1 MGVGLREIL
10 ADYKTTV
17 SWDAL
22 AGSAAIDGNN
32 ALYQFLTIIRQPDG
46 TPLMDRE
53 GRVTSH
59 LSGLFFR
66 TATLMEKGIR
76 PVYVF
81 DGKPPDLK
89 MRTIEERRAAR
100 SRAAEAWS
108 EALAA
113 GDEKEAYKQARSATR
128 LDKETVE
135 GAQELLRL
143 MGVPYLTAPSEGEAQ
158 AAYMAQRGDVSYA
171 VSQDYDSLLFGVP
184 VLVRNLTVSGKRKIR
199 GRTISVEPER
209 IVLAEVLAG
218 LSITRDD
225 LIRMGILIGT
235 DFNTGIRGIGPKTA
249 LKIVRAGTF
258 DETMA
263 EKAPETDVEPI
274 FEFFR
279 TPPVTTDYTVEW
291 RTPDEDGIHD
301 LLCNTYDFSSV
312 RVKAVL
318 EKMRSGSGQ
327 KTLDHWF

>member
-10 ADYKTTV
+10 ADYKTPV

-59 LSGLFFR
+59 ISGLFFR

-81 DGKPPDLK
+81 DGKPPELK
-89 MRTIEERRAAR
+89 TRTIEERRMAR
-100 SRAAEAWS
+100 SRAAEAW
-108 EALAA
+108 EKARVA
-113 GDEKEAYKQARSATR
+113 GDEQEAYKQARSATR
-128 LDKETVE
+128 VDRDIIG
-135 GAQELLRL
+135 GAQELLGL
-143 MGVPYLTAPSEGEAQ
+143 MGIPWLNAPSEGEAQ

-199 GRTISVEPER
+199 GRTVSVEPER
-209 IVLAEVLAG
+209 IVLADLLDG
-218 LSITRDD
+218 LRITRDD

-235 DFNTGIRGIGPKTA
+235 DFNAGIKGIGPKTA
-249 LKIVRAGTF
+249 LKIVRNGTF
-258 DETMA
+258 EETME
-263 EKAPETDVEPI
+263 EKAPETDAEPI
-274 FEFFR
+274 LDFFR
-279 TPPVTTDYTVEW
+279 RPPVLKDYAVEW
-291 RTPDEDGIHD
+291 RPPDEEGID
-301 LLCNTYDFSSV
+301 SLLCGRYDFSPA

-318 EKMRSGSGQ
+318 EKMRSTTGQ
-327 KTLDHWF
+327 KTLDQWF

>member
-10 ADYKTTV
+10 ADYRTSVT
-17 SWDAL
+17 WDAL

-81 DGKPPDLK
+81 DGKPPELK
-89 MRTIEERRAAR
+89 ARTIEERRAVR
-100 SRAAEAWS
+100 TRAKEAWE
-108 EALAA
+108 EAMAA

-128 LDKETVE
+128 LDRDLIA
-135 GAQELLRL
+135 GAKELLGM
-143 MGVPYLTAPSEGEAQ
+143 MGIPYFDAPSEGEAQ
-158 AAYMAQRGDVSYA
+158 AAYMVQRGDVGYA

-199 GRTISVEPER
+199 GRTVSVEPER
-209 IVLAEVLAG
+209 IVLSELLEG
-218 LSITRDD
+218 LGITRDD
-225 LIRMGILIGT
+225 LISMGILIGT
-235 DFNTGIRGIGPKTA
+235 DFNTGIKGIGPKTA
-249 LKIVRAGTF
+249 LKIVRNGKF
-258 DETMA
+258 EETMG
-263 EKAPETDVEPI
+263 EKAPETDFGPI
-274 FEFFR
+274 VDFFKN
-279 TPPVTTDYTVEW
+279 PPVLKDYSVEW
-291 RTPDEDGIHD
+291 RPPDEKGLYD
-301 LLCNTYDFSSV
+301 LLCRNYDFSPV
-312 RVKAVL
+312 RVESVL
-318 EKMRSGSGQ
+318 EKMRSTTGQ

>member
-10 ADYKTTV
+10 ADYRTSV

-66 TATLMEKGIR
+66 TATLMERGIR

-81 DGKPPDLK
+81 DGKPPELK
-89 MRTIEERRAAR
+89 AKTVEDRRTARNRAQ
-100 SRAAEAWS
+100 EAWG
-108 EALAA
+108 EARAA

-128 LDKETVE
+128 VDRDIIG
-135 GAQELLRL
+135 GAQELLGL
-143 MGVPYLTAPSEGEAQ
+143 MGIPYFNAPSEGEAQ
-158 AAYMAQRGDVSYA
+158 AAYMVQRGDVSYA

-199 GRTISVEPER
+199 GRTVSIEPER
-209 IVLAEVLAG
+209 IILSELLKG
-218 LSITRDD
+218 LEITRDD

-235 DFNTGIRGIGPKTA
+235 DFNEGIKGVGPKTA
-249 LKIVRAGTF
+249 LKIVRNGKF
-258 DETMA
+258 EETMA
-263 EKAPETDVEPI
+263 EKAPGTDYLPI
-274 FEFFR
+274 IEFFKN
-279 TPPVTTDYTVEW
+279 PPVLKEYSVEW
-291 RTPDEDGIHD
+291 KQPDEEGIYD
-301 LLCNTYDFSSV
+301 LLCKTYDFSSG
-312 RVKAVL
+312 RVEPVL
-318 EKMRSGSGQ
+318 EKMRSTTGQ

>member
-81 DGKPPDLK
+81 DGKPPELK

-184 VLVRNLTVSGKRKIR
+184 VLVRNLTVSGKRRIR
-199 GRTISVEPER
+199 GRTVSVEPER
-209 IVLAEVLAG
+209 IVLGEVLGG

-235 DFNTGIRGIGPKTA
+235 DFNTGIKGIGPKTA

-258 DETMA
+258 EETMA

-274 FEFFR
+274 FAFFKA
-279 TPPVTTDYTVEW
+279 PPVTTDYTVEW

-301 LLCNTYDFSSV
+301 LLCNTYDFSSA

-327 KTLDHWF
+327 KTLDRWF